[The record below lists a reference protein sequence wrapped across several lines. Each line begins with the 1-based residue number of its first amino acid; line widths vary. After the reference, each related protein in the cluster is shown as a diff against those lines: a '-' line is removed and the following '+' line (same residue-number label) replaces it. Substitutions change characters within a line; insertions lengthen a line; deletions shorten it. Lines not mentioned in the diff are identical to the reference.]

1 MLSCKGLVKSFDK
14 MLFEDFNLELQSGE
28 IVAIT
33 GPSGCGKSTL
43 LRCICGLE
51 DLDEGRIELDG
62 RDITYT
68 LAEERGIGL
77 IFQRPVLYPHLDV
90 KGNLKL
96 GSQDCDVSATLA
108 EVDLIGFE
116 NRRVETL
123 SGGEGQRI
131 ALARALLANPS
142 VLLLDEPFSSLDE
155 ELSDKLLSDVR
166 GLLKARNCPAI
177 LVTHNHDVAK
187 KFADSVIS
195 IQ

>member
-1 MLSCKGLVKSFDK
+1 MLTCKGLGKSFDK
-14 MLFEDFNLELQSGE
+14 ILFNDFNLDLESGE

-33 GPSGCGKSTL
+33 GPSGCGKTTL

-51 DLDEGRIELDG
+51 DLDEGQIMLDG
-62 RDITYT
+62 RDITNT

-96 GSQDCDVSATLA
+96 GAQDCDVAATLE
-108 EVDLIGFE
+108 EVDLSGFE

-131 ALARALLANPS
+131 ALARAI
-142 VLLLDEPFSSLDE
+142 
-155 ELSDKLLSDVR
+155 LSN
-166 GLLKARNCPAI
+166 GI
-177 LVTHNHDVAK
+177 
-187 KFADSVIS
+187 
-195 IQ
+195 

>member
-33 GPSGCGKSTL
+33 GPSGCGKTTL

-51 DLDEGRIELDG
+51 DLDEGQIMLDG

>member
-33 GPSGCGKSTL
+33 GPSGCGKTTL

-51 DLDEGRIELDG
+51 ELDEGQIVLDG

-96 GSQDCDVSATLA
+96 GSQDCDISATLA

>member
-1 MLSCKGLVKSFDK
+1 MLSCKGLGKSFDK
-14 MLFEDFNLELQSGE
+14 VLFDDFNLELQSGE

-33 GPSGCGKSTL
+33 GPSGCGKTTL

-51 DLDEGRIELDG
+51 DLDEGQILLDG
-62 RDITYT
+62 RDITNA

-96 GSQDCDVSATLA
+96 GSQDCDVPATLA